1 MWMAAIG
8 IALVALAGN
17 IDPAAA
23 QAQAPTGAVPLPHF
37 PLDLSL
43 RQQFFV
49 TFGKLVR
56 VGTGWASEGLY
67 LTLDV
72 DTANNN
78 CTAKSSLFMD
88 RNNPQYRETVS
99 IALLSLAQAR
109 PIGVYHDGSCYG
121 PAVKLFAVSIQTTP

>member
-1 MWMAAIG
+1 MRLGAIG
-8 IALVALAGN
+8 IALIALAGN
-17 IDPAAA
+17 IDQVVAQPPAL
-23 QAQAPTGAVPLPHF
+23 TVPQPHF
-37 PLDLSL
+37 RLELPLQ
-43 RQQFFV
+43 QQFFV

-56 VGTGWASEGLY
+56 VGTGWSSEGLY

-99 IALLSLAQAR
+99 IALLSFAQAR

-121 PAVKLFAVSIQTTP
+121 SAVKLFAVSIQTTP